1 MEFSPVYSC
10 KQWKTSKR
18 GLLKPPLFWTR
29 YDKAMSE
36 TTANIEQLAINTI
49 RTLSMDGV
57 QAANSGHPGTPM
69 ALAPATYVLWN
80 EVMNYDPAEPNWP
93 ARDRFV
99 LSCGH
104 ASMLQYSIMHLA
116 GIKAVDDAGNVTDEL
131 SITLD
136 SIRNFRQLHSP
147 CAGHPEFGEAAGIE
161 MTTGP
166 LGQGVGT
173 SVGMAIAGKWYSARY
188 DQGETSL
195 FGFNTYVI
203 CSDGDL
209 MEGIGCEAAS
219 VAGHLKLSNL
229 CWIYDD
235 NNITIEGECDLAYT
249 EDVATKYQ
257 GLGWHTVTVED
268 ANDLDAIRAAFA
280 EFQNT
285 DDKPTLI
292 ILKSVIGY
300 GSPNKANSHAA
311 HGAPLG
317 PDEVALTK
325 EYYGW
330 PADQHFLVPDEVVEH
345 FQAGIGQ
352 RGAAIRA
359 TWQSGFDTYKAENAE
374 ATSELD
380 SIWSGRLPENW
391 EDGIPTFEADEK
403 GMATRVSSGKVLN
416 SLAEKFPW
424 MLGGSADLAPSNM
437 TNLNFEG
444 AGDFGPENYGGRN
457 FHFGIRE
464 HSMAAICNGMSL
476 SGLRSYCATFF
487 VFTDYLRPALRLSSI
502 MHQDVIYIM
511 THDSIGLGEDGPTHQ
526 PVSHLASCR
535 AIPGVNVYRPADAN
549 EVAQA
554 YRTLAVQQS
563 QPSMLVLTRQGLPTL
578 CREEF
583 APACGTSKGA
593 YVLKDSEGE
602 PQVILAGTGS
612 EVHICL
618 EAQTQLAAEG
628 IAARVVSMP
637 CWELF
642 DAQSKEYRDSVF
654 PPAVSARVGCEAGLR
669 MGWDRYI
676 GSEGKFVGMTGF
688 GASAPAGVLYDHF
701 GINAENVV
709 AQAKAA
715 ISGE

>member
-1 MEFSPVYSC
+1 
-10 KQWKTSKR
+10 
-18 GLLKPPLFWTR
+18 
-29 YDKAMSE
+29 MSE
-36 TTANIEQLAINTI
+36 TANIEQLAINTI

-69 ALAPATYVLWN
+69 ALAPVTYVLWN
-80 EVMNYDPAEPNWP
+80 EFMNYDPAAPNWA

-116 GIKAVDDAGNVTDEL
+116 GIKAVDEEGNVTDQL

-136 SIRNFRQLHSP
+136 NIRNFRQLHSP

-166 LGQGVGT
+166 LGQGVAT

-188 DQGETSL
+188 DRDETSL
-195 FGFNTYVI
+195 FGFDTYVI

-235 NNITIEGECDLAYT
+235 NNITIEGECDLAYS

-257 GLGWHTVTVED
+257 GLGWHTVTVDD
-268 ANDLDAIRAAFA
+268 ANDLDAIRAALT
-280 EFQNT
+280 EFKNT
-285 DDKPTLI
+285 NDKPTLL

-317 PDEVALTK
+317 LDEVALTK
-325 EYYGW
+325 EFYGW
-330 PADQHFLVPDEVVEH
+330 PTDESFLVPEEVATH
-345 FQAGIGQ
+345 FKSGIGQ
-352 RGAAIRA
+352 RGAAARVGWETDYEA
-359 TWQSGFDTYKAENAE
+359 YKAEAPE
-374 ATSELD
+374 AASQLET
-380 SIWSGRLPENW
+380 IWSGALPTDW
-391 EDGIPTFEADEK
+391 EEGIPTFEADEK

-416 SLAEKFPW
+416 ALAEKFPW
-424 MLGGSADLAPSNM
+424 LLGGSADLAPSNM

-444 AGDFGPENYGGRN
+444 AGDFSPENYGGRN

-535 AIPGVNVYRPADAN
+535 AIPGVNVFRPADAN
-549 EVAQA
+549 EVAEA
-554 YRTLAVQQS
+554 YRTLATAQS

-578 CREEF
+578 CREDYGD
-583 APACGTSKGA
+583 ACGTSQGA
-593 YVLKDSEGE
+593 YILKDSEDT
-602 PQVILAGTGS
+602 PQVILIGTGS

-618 EAQTQLAAEG
+618 DAQKQLAAEG

-642 DAQSKEYRDSVF
+642 DAQPKEYRE
-654 PPAVSARVGCEAGLR
+654 AVLPSAVTARVGCEAGLR

-676 GSEGKFVGMTGF
+676 GSEGKFVGMVGF
-688 GASAPAGVLYDHF
+688 GASAPAGVLYEHF
-701 GINAENVV
+701 GITAENVV
-709 AQAKAA
+709 AKAKAA
-715 ISGE
+715 IARE